1 MEDEVYIYEGNE
13 YSRKELE
20 DEYGDRIG
28 EAIEKILVYKTK
40 SL

>member
-20 DEYGDRIG
+20 DEYGDRID
-28 EAIEKILVYKTK
+28 EAIEKFGFKKNT
-40 SL
+40 